1 MSQTAHYILLLLC
14 DCCGWHVEYFICV
27 VVSSLQKPFQTHLF
41 DWRFYFCSCFLQYMS
56 DYLLKWFALCYRTVV
71 CPVCL
76 PCLCILS
83 VCNVGALW
91 PNGWMD
97 QDEILARS
105 HRVHPTENRDLAIPQ
120 FFAIFRKFISWSQNR
135 KIRWLSQNQRKICRF
150 RDNFRSW
157 TSVVS
162 ALQRFNFNGK
172 S

>member
-120 FFAIFRKFISWSQNR
+120 FFANSLVDHKIAKLGGYR
-135 KIRWLSQNQRKICRF
+135 KISAKYAVFGTISGVGLQ
-150 RDNFRSW
+150 
-157 TSVVS
+157 S
-162 ALQRFNFNGK
+162 ALTI
-172 S
+172 